1 MCHSIAV
8 LETRS
13 IPSPGQVPGC
23 RTTAPCRRGG
33 TIGTGPEQA
42 GGGLVA
48 GRASDLGLLC
58 FGQDMRC
65 RKWEPG
71 FAAEAK

>member
-13 IPSPGQVPGC
+13 IPSPGQVPRC

-33 TIGTGPEQA
+33 TIGTGPEQG

-48 GRASDLGLLC
+48 GRRASLGLGTALFWSRHEVQEIGTGVC
-58 FGQDMRC
+58 C
-65 RKWEPG
+65 
-71 FAAEAK
+71 